1 MGSWSPAGS
10 IRGPEG
16 PPGTSGPPGPP
27 GPAAGSLAELD
38 DAEIGAAV
46 DQSLLYFDAATA
58 RFRADPAIT
67 AASLTT
73 QSITDGGNF

>member
-1 MGSWSPAGS
+1 
-10 IRGPEG
+10 
-16 PPGTSGPPGPP
+16 
-27 GPAAGSLAELD
+27 
-38 DAEIGAAV
+38 V